1 MREVDFELIS
11 QAFLE
16 ISAECLDEKDTDLIH
31 EAAGL
36 VESDPS
42 SQKVQSAKRLLEE
55 KLETS
60 WISEQSG
67 FEDLSLQA
75 KFRLFTKNL
84 TSVDSISKMKP
95 SMVTDLDL
103 SQVILSF
110 IL

>member
-1 MREVDFELIS
+1 MNHTWTFLTT
-11 QAFLE
+11 FLE

-31 EAAGL
+31 QAAAI
-36 VESDPS
+36 VESDPG
-42 SQKVQSAKRLLEE
+42 SQKVQIARRLLED

-60 WISEQSG
+60 WISEQLG

-84 TSVDSISKMKP
+84 TSVDSVSKMKP

-103 SQVILSF
+103 PQVF
-110 IL
+110 IF